1 MNATPNTGTPS
12 TAASGSDWS
21 LRLPL
26 GDDEVVI
33 NDRYE
38 TLSIANDVLIALFFL
53 IGSVLFLSDSTQ
65 TIGTWL
71 FILGS
76 VEFLARPAIRLAR
89 RIHLRRIGATTGS
102 SGADHDY

>member
-1 MNATPNTGTPS
+1 MS
-12 TAASGSDWS
+12 TAPYSSTPATSGSDSS

-26 GDDEVVI
+26 GHDEVVI

-53 IGSVLFLSDSTQ
+53 VGSVLFFFDSTQ

-71 FILGS
+71 FLLGS
-76 VEFLARPAIRLAR
+76 LEFLARPAIRLTR
-89 RIHLRRIGATTGS
+89 RIHLKRIGATTGRR
-102 SGADHDY
+102 GTDYDY